1 MKVQIKLVDIKEYER
16 AEAEGKRNETERY
29 ERPAYSIQEALK
41 FVEQSQGQ
49 FRYHGVVSAEVDNIQ
64 ELIALQDGINKLEA
78 ITKRYEEI
86 DALAQKSRA
95 LKNTVL
101 KWFQEAKIKLDE
113 ELIEE
118 MLVEEPETGG
128 VVIFP
133 DEPGCM
139 KLRRNDKFVRKVITC
154 PVCGEETLSC
164 STIYSWQSMM
174 DAMSNKDNHYSEPD
188 YPHQY
193 LHPRGVVKEVN
204 KDYLGDKIRAIIAE
218 EVKQCLQ

>member
-49 FRYHGVVSAEVDNIQ
+49 FRYYKIGSAEVDNIQ

-78 ITKRYEEI
+78 ITEKYEEI
-86 DALAQKSRA
+86 DALAKKSRE
-95 LKNTVL
+95 LKNTIL

-118 MLVEEPETGG
+118 MLVEEPETGS

-139 KLRRNDKFVRKVITC
+139 KLRRDGKFVRKVIIC

-174 DAMSNKDNHYSEPD
+174 DAMQNKDDHYSEPD
-188 YPHQY
+188 YPHQH
-193 LHPRGVVKEVN
+193 LHPKQSDKEIN
-204 KDYLGDKIRAIIAE
+204 KDELGDKIRAIIK
-218 EVKQCLQ
+218 EVVQQCLQ